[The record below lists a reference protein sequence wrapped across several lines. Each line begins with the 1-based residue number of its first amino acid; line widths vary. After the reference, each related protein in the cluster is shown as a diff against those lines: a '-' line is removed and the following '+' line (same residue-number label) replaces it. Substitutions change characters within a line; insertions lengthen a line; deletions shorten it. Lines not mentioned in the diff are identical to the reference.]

1 MRAAAPSPATL
12 RNGENGPCYGAWA
25 GNHGQV
31 IFQTHPVREPPH
43 RPGRADKIPELV
55 GAIQRSGVVVDV
67 VMNMLA
73 VSVGGDEKGI
83 LALCPA
89 HRRFVAHPVCL
100 LWGDLARLE

>member
-1 MRAAAPSPATL
+1 MEKSSPAVQF
-12 RNGENGPCYGAWA
+12 GVGDD
-25 GNHGQV
+25 GQI
-31 IFQTHPVREPPH
+31 IFKTNAVREPPH
-43 RPGRADKIPELV
+43 RTARADEVPELV

-67 VMNMLA
+67 VMNVLA